1 MGFFFFAVRRVSW
14 QGIYF
19 LLVNEIILPSH
30 EWLCQRL
37 HSTVFVSLNF
47 LDDWVLV
54 LEGWHTGVVLYARN
68 ASTTWVRRIFKA
80 SVGGVSYR
88 INWRMYVVL
97 ISFWQ
102 PAWRIL
108 YTGRA
113 VGEKKCFLLI
123 GFTFE
128 KSWCLSL
135 DSSFSS
141 YSSHQSSLRQW
152 FRSIKWHQRQ
162 FTNIMLTQLS

>member
-113 VGEKKCFLLI
+113 VGKKVFLAHWI
-123 GFTFE
+123 HFWEVMMFE
-128 KSWCLSL
+128 
-135 DSSFSS
+135 FRFFFFFVF
-141 YSSHQSSLRQW
+141 QSSKFASTVVQVHKVT
-152 FRSIKWHQRQ
+152 SETIH
-162 FTNIMLTQLS
+162 